1 MKKTSVPY
9 CNSKVFERVKVLNDL
24 FEMATLKLTELVK
37 NQRRQQF
44 VRDRL
49 RNCDDELQMSSKRT
63 PVPRARPED
72 PLSGCPSAD
81 PSPKKQKTCAA
92 PVSPQG
98 SSRSKRSR
106 LEEQLACSAAELR
119 YIDSQSPENQ
129 QVAFAFL

>member
-1 MKKTSVPY
+1 MG
-9 CNSKVFERVKVLNDL
+9 FDQLL
-24 FEMATLKLTELVK
+24 
-37 NQRRQQF
+37 
-44 VRDRL
+44 
-49 RNCDDELQMSSKRT
+49 NCDDELQIYNKRV

-92 PVSPQG
+92 PISPQG

-129 QVAFAFL
+129 QVALIQCLDFAHLFSYDSGGCRKFTLMNFII

>member
-1 MKKTSVPY
+1 LKFKGQLCTTGQAVISF
-9 CNSKVFERVKVLNDL
+9 KND
-24 FEMATLKLTELVK
+24 K
-37 NQRRQQF
+37 
-44 VRDRL
+44 
-49 RNCDDELQMSSKRT
+49 LQMYSKRV

-81 PSPKKQKTCAA
+81 PSPKKQKTCAG
-92 PVSPQG
+92 PISPQG

-129 QVAFAFL
+129 QVAIVQSCDFVRLVSS

>member
-1 MKKTSVPY
+1 M
-9 CNSKVFERVKVLNDL
+9 
-24 FEMATLKLTELVK
+24 
-37 NQRRQQF
+37 
-44 VRDRL
+44 
-49 RNCDDELQMSSKRT
+49 

-92 PVSPQG
+92 PISPQG

-106 LEEQLACSAAELR
+106 LEEQLACSATELR

-129 QVAFAFL
+129 QVALIQPLGVLFGYFMVLYQMLKLFSVKMC

>member
-1 MKKTSVPY
+1 M
-9 CNSKVFERVKVLNDL
+9 
-24 FEMATLKLTELVK
+24 
-37 NQRRQQF
+37 
-44 VRDRL
+44 
-49 RNCDDELQMSSKRT
+49 

-92 PVSPQG
+92 PISPQG

-129 QVAFAFL
+129 QVALTQSLGCVCFVNLWLSGVKKVNDELHNLHSWPVIIRVLRPMAKRY

>member
-1 MKKTSVPY
+1 MYNK
-9 CNSKVFERVKVLNDL
+9 RV
-24 FEMATLKLTELVK
+24 
-37 NQRRQQF
+37 
-44 VRDRL
+44 
-49 RNCDDELQMSSKRT
+49 

-81 PSPKKQKTCAA
+81 PSPKKQKTCAG
-92 PVSPQG
+92 PISPQG

-129 QVAFAFL
+129 QVAIVQSCDFFPFGWFMILETGENYTQMNFIIHTLYQILLECLNQGQ

>member
-1 MKKTSVPY
+1 
-9 CNSKVFERVKVLNDL
+9 
-24 FEMATLKLTELVK
+24 
-37 NQRRQQF
+37 
-44 VRDRL
+44 
-49 RNCDDELQMSSKRT
+49 
-63 PVPRARPED
+63 VPRARPED

-92 PVSPQG
+92 PISPQG

-129 QVAFAFL
+129 QVGSALSHSCAYFSKLIVGFEES

>member
-1 MKKTSVPY
+1 M
-9 CNSKVFERVKVLNDL
+9 
-24 FEMATLKLTELVK
+24 
-37 NQRRQQF
+37 
-44 VRDRL
+44 
-49 RNCDDELQMSSKRT
+49 

-129 QVAFAFL
+129 QVAFRLSLCPLCLMNLIMECEERQ

>member
-1 MKKTSVPY
+1 MKFKG
-9 CNSKVFERVKVLNDL
+9 
-24 FEMATLKLTELVK
+24 KLCTAGQAVISFK
-37 NQRRQQF
+37 NYK
-44 VRDRL
+44 
-49 RNCDDELQMSSKRT
+49 LQMYSKRV

-81 PSPKKQKTCAA
+81 PSPKKQKTCAG
-92 PVSPQG
+92 PISPQG

-129 QVAFAFL
+129 QVAIDSLVIVFVWLVHDSGD